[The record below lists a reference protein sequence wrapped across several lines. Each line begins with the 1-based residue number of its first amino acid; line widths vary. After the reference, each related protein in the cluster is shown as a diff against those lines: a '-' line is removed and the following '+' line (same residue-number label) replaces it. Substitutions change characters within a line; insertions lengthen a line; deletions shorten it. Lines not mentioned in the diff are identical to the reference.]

1 MTKSFTLLLAVV
13 LITITSV
20 GVASFAYAQQA
31 QTSGFKSGTISSIQ
45 NGKNGKP
52 EWILSG
58 GWDLRNINSMLDLI
72 W

>member
-1 MTKSFTLLLAVV
+1 MTKSLTIMSAVV
-13 LITITSV
+13 LVTITSV
-20 GVASFAYAQQA
+20 GVASVASAQQP

-52 EWILSG
+52 EWILSA